1 MSYRTKNG
9 VCSSFEKTKGRW
21 DGRAGPKTEK
31 RRAGTL
37 KQEQHQ
43 KNQQHVKNY
52 LMCSQAGHKTEQR
65 RAETI
70 NMPRRA
76 ETLNAA
82 RRAGR

>member
-43 KNQQHVKNY
+43 KNAARQAAKQHVELDAKRRNVIPDKKR
-52 LMCSQAGHKTEQR
+52 KTG
-65 RAETI
+65 
-70 NMPRRA
+70 
-76 ETLNAA
+76 L
-82 RRAGR
+82 